1 MLKLF
6 WVSAGLIIKS
16 ILNSFYRVVDFK
28 GRSSKKELI
37 FYMLFLVILILI
49 PILLDLI
56 LMEKIRIQFILIL
69 REIFF
74 EEILI
79 IRGIFIYV
87 FLISLIPLICLS
99 FRRLHDINL
108 SGLFIGIPIVVEL
121 GLRFVD
127 EVLMLFEYTD
137 SPIGIVGFIPLV
149 GLILLCIPKS
159 YPKDNKYGKYIP

>member
-37 FYMLFLVILILI
+37 FYMLFLVILISITIAVDTFLYKNM
-49 PILLDLI
+49 PAWFSTG
-56 LMEKIRIQFILIL
+56 M
-69 REIFF
+69 
-74 EEILI
+74 I
-79 IRGIFIYV
+79 IVQLFYNV

>member
-1 MLKLF
+1 M
-6 WVSAGLIIKS
+6 KS
-16 ILNSFYRVVDFK
+16 IFNSIYRTFDFK

-37 FYMLFLVILILI
+37 FYMLFSVSLILI
-49 PILLDLI
+49 AILLDLI

-74 EEILI
+74 KEILI
-79 IRGIFIYV
+79 IREIFIDV

-108 SGLFIGIPIVVEL
+108 SGLFIGIPIVIEL

-127 EVLMLFEYTD
+127 EVLMIFEYTD

-149 GLILLCIPKS
+149 GLILLCVAKS
-159 YPKDNKYGKYIP
+159 YPKDNKYGKYIKEK